1 MKKENLIGVIILL
14 CFLIFSHTGT
24 AQKTIIKNGDTWEYY
39 DQGYLDNDWMLYIEK
54 HQWKKGVTPIGYGD
68 KKIATNI
75 SFGGDE
81 EHKHTLK
88 YFKKEIEIPNNEFLG
103 YEMRILR
110 DDGAVIYLNGKE
122 ILRNNMPNSTI
133 TNATFAIN
141 TIDGVDESEY
151 YIAIFENSI
160 FKKGKNTISV
170 SVHQAYPESSDCIF
184 SLELIGHTSPK
195 ILSKLVE
202 SKTITNEQLRQNL
215 KELNA
220 KFEYEKV
227 VLKNENL
234 ASTNSSLT
242 ISILIIIILFM
253 LSLVIIYLL
262 LDSKK
267 KKSRDNLKELLF
279 LKEKI
284 LDKEKEMLVLSTKLL
299 NNKQYFKE
307 IKADVKSLQTEDK
320 AGLKMIIS
328 DINEVLL
335 KEDEWQSLKNHFEAV
350 YEGFYDKLL
359 TLHPDLTETELRHC
373 MFIKLHLQTKEIA
386 RILLIDPRSVQ
397 TTRYRIKK
405 KMNLNEDVDIR
416 KYLLTI

>member
-1 MKKENLIGVIILL
+1 MKNENLISLIIFL
-14 CFLIFSHTGT
+14 CFLIVPHRGT
-24 AQKTIIKNGDTWEYY
+24 AQKTIIKNGDTWEYN
-39 DQGYLDNDWMLYIEK
+39 DQGYLDNDWMLYLEK
-54 HQWKKGVTPIGYGD
+54 YQWKKGVTPIGYGD

-88 YFKKEIEIPNNEFLG
+88 YFKKEIEITDNEFLG

-110 DDGAVIYLNGKE
+110 DDGALIYVNGKE
-122 ILRNNMPNSTI
+122 LLRNNMPNSTI
-133 TNATFAIN
+133 TKATLAIK

-151 YIAIFENSI
+151 HIAVFENSI

-170 SVHQAYPESSDCIF
+170 SVHQAYLESSDCIF
-184 SLELIGHTSPK
+184 SLELIGHTSPE
-195 ILSKLVE
+195 ILSKLVK
-202 SKTITNEQLRQNL
+202 SKTVTNEQLKQTL

-242 ISILIIIILFM
+242 ISILIIIILFI

-262 LDSKK
+262 LDSRK
-267 KKSRDNLKELLF
+267 KKSIDKLKELLF

-335 KEDEWQSLKNHFEAV
+335 KEDEWLSLKNHFEAV

-359 TLHPDLTETELRHC
+359 TLQPDLTETELRHC